1 MTIDRQA
8 PLPLYYQLKRLLSER
23 IESGDWKPGD
33 LLPTELNLQETHGLS
48 RTTVRQAIRELE
60 IEGLV
65 TRYRGRG
72 TFVAEEKIT
81 HSPEPHKSLSDFV
94 RDQGRRPGWS
104 VISANWIEPNKRVFK
119 QLKLDP
125 KEKVFCLKRLRLADD
140 QTIGFHSSFV
150 APKYSEAID
159 ENKFEKGGSL
169 FYLMGKNHLQD
180 SSAFRVLEA
189 VPATEEEAAFLG
201 VDIGFPLLLVKRLVV
216 NKSGV
221 PIEYFHGVYRGD
233 RFQYQVNNLPP
244 EVRQ

>member
-8 PLPLYYQLKRLLSER
+8 PLPLYYQLKLLLNER
-23 IESGDWKPGD
+23 IENGVWKPGD

-72 TFVAEEKIT
+72 TFVSEEKVV
-81 HSPEPHKSLSDFV
+81 HSPEPHKGLSDFL
-94 RDQGRRPGWS
+94 REQGKRPGWK
-104 VISANWIEPNKRVFK
+104 VISADWIEPDKRIIK
-119 QLKLDP
+119 QLGLKAD
-125 KEKVFCLKRLRLADD
+125 EKVFCLKRLRLADD
-140 QTIGFHSSFV
+140 QTIGFHSSYV

-159 ENKFEKGGSL
+159 DSKFEKGGSL
-169 FYLMGKNHLQD
+169 FYLKEKKYLQD
-180 SSAFRVLEA
+180 SKAFRVLEA
-189 VPATEEEAAFLG
+189 VPATEAEASFLG

-216 NKSGV
+216 NKSGI
-221 PIEYFHGVYRGD
+221 PFEYFHGLYRGD
-233 RFQYQVNNLPP
+233 RFQYQLNNLPP